1 MSWDSMGME
10 KTEFPWLTRCYIMS
24 RECFFLSWEAEQVR
38 EEATSELE
46 MNNMWK
52 LWGVDV
58 LG

>member
-1 MSWDSMGME
+1 MAHE
-10 KTEFPWLTRCYIMS
+10 VLHHEQRV
-24 RECFFLSWEAEQVR
+24 FFLSWEAEQVR